1 MMPIR
6 WQLPADPLRVSVM
19 ATQAITLAAIVAFG
33 IAVRGLGLPI
43 SVWYPLKAGAV
54 FVGIMGVALQR
65 LRRHHPHESFGPAN
79 QVTTLRSALVA
90 LAAAL
95 VGEGSDPA
103 GAGFAVVISVLATAL
118 DGLDGWLARRTRMTT
133 SFGAR
138 FDMEIDALLIQVLA
152 LLAWQF
158 GKAGIW
164 VIFSWLLRY
173 LFLAAGWWWARLRQ
187 PLFDSIRRRTIC
199 VVQIAGLLVALWP
212 AVAPPFSNLI
222 SGAALAALCYS
233 FAVDIEWLWRH

>member
-1 MMPIR
+1 MMTIR
-6 WQLPADPLRVSVM
+6 WQLPADPLRVSAM
-19 ATQAITLAAIVAFG
+19 ATQAIGLAAVVVIG
-33 IAVRGLGLPI
+33 IAARGVGLPV

-54 FVGIMGVALQR
+54 FIVIMGVALNR
-65 LRRHHPHESFGPAN
+65 LHRHHPHESFGPAN

-90 LAAAL
+90 LVAAL
-95 VGEGSDPA
+95 IGEGSDPA
-103 GAGFAVVISVLATAL
+103 GAGFAVIIAVMATAL
-118 DGLDGWLARRTRMTT
+118 DGLDGWLARRTRMAT

-164 VIFSWLLRY
+164 VIASGLWRY
-173 LFLAAGWWWARLRQ
+173 LFLAAGLWFSRLRQ
-187 PLFDSIRRRTIC
+187 PLFDSVRRRTIC

-212 AVAPPFSNLI
+212 AVPPPASNAI
-222 SGAALAALCYS
+222 SAVALAALCYS
-233 FAVDIEWLWRH
+233 FAVDIAWLWRH